1 MTDAAAHG
9 RVVLGRV
16 VGGERSLKA
25 LHYAAD
31 HLAGEHFTDT
41 VQRTLFLA
49 LAGYA
54 DRNGGVMS
62 RVALSDLL
70 RNREPGIAQMYEEA
84 YDLLAGLC
92 PEEHEFYH
100 SVSQLRELAADR
112 ATGDALGIGMTIM
125 KPEGLRL
132 EDGTKLQGHA
142 DARTYVLSA
151 FAQAETAAGA
161 TDSPGGDIRTAG
173 DDILATYNQVKE
185 QQSAGR
191 VQGIEFGVP
200 ALDAHLD
207 GGLGHGELCLVAAA
221 MTAGKSS
228 WCVQCGWHNA
238 VEQGRNVVFFTTE
251 QHHTALR
258 VKIVARHSRH
268 PKFGLPRGL
277 DTRLIRSG
285 RLDAEGERA
294 LAAVVADLKTGDYG
308 SLQVIQMPE
317 VCTLPV
323 MAARAE
329 AISRTVVPDLVIFD
343 YLQLMD
349 PEKRSKDNRLNETM
363 AGVLKGARGWA
374 RSFRRGR
381 GVPLISPWQVNK
393 EGINGMKGSG
403 EFKLEDLGETIE
415 AGRTPSMVL
424 GLMAAEEDDSDGR
437 AAPLSVKVLKN
448 RDGPRGRRF
457 GLTVDFATCYFADR
471 EAAVSDADFFD
482 LDS

>member
-1 MTDAAAHG
+1 MADAVAHG
-9 RVVLGRV
+9 RVVLGRI
-16 VGGERSLKA
+16 VGGERSLRA

-31 HLAGEHFTDT
+31 HLGGEHFTDT
-41 VQRTLFLA
+41 VQRRLFRTLV
-49 LAGYA
+49 GYA

-62 RVALSDLL
+62 RAALSDLL
-70 RNREPGIAQMYEEA
+70 RGQEPGIVLMYEEA
-84 YDLLAGLC
+84 YDLLAGLS

-100 SVSQLRELAADR
+100 SASQLRELAADR
-112 ATGDALGIGMTIM
+112 ATGDALAVGKAIMT
-125 KPEGLRL
+125 EGLRL
-132 EDGTKLQGHA
+132 EDGTELRGSQ
-142 DARTYVLSA
+142 DARAYVQA
-151 FAQAETAAGA
+151 EFAQAETAAGG

-173 DDILATYNQVKE
+173 DDILAAYSQVKE
-185 QQSAGR
+185 QRKTGR
-191 VQGIEFGVP
+191 VQGIEFGI
-200 ALDAHLD
+200 ADLDAHLD
-207 GGLGHGELCLVAAA
+207 GGLGHGELGLVAAA

-228 WCVQCGWHNA
+228 LCVQCGWHNA
-238 VEQGRNVVFFTTE
+238 VEQGRNVIFFTTE

-258 VKIVARHSRH
+258 VKIVARHSRL

-424 GLMAAEEDDSDGR
+424 GLMAAEEDNSDGR

-457 GLTVDFATCYFADR
+457 GLTVDFATCHFADR
-471 EAAVSDADFFD
+471 EAAVADADFFD
-482 LDS
+482 LDA

>member
-1 MTDAAAHG
+1 MTDSVAHG
-9 RVVLGRV
+9 RVVLGQV
-16 VGGERSLKA
+16 VGGGRSLKA

-31 HLAGEHFTDT
+31 HLGGEHFTDT
-41 VQRTLFLA
+41 VQRRLFLT
-49 LAGYA
+49 LVGYA
-54 DRNGGVMS
+54 DRNGGVMT
-62 RVALSDLL
+62 RAALSDLL
-70 RNREPGIAQMYEEA
+70 RGLEPGMTLMYEEA
-84 YDLLAGLC
+84 YDLLAGLA

-112 ATGDALGIGMTIM
+112 ATGDALATGMAIM
-125 KPEGLRL
+125 KEGLRL
-132 EDGTKLQGHA
+132 EDGTEMRGHA
-142 DARTYVLSA
+142 DARVYVLSE

-161 TDSPGGDIRTAG
+161 TDSPGGDIRVAG
-173 DDILATYNQVKE
+173 DDILAAYGQAKE
-185 QQSAGR
+185 QRKTGR
-191 VQGIEFGVP
+191 VLGTEFGIP
-200 ALDAHLD
+200 ALDVHLD
-207 GGLGHGELCLVAAA
+207 GGLGHGELGLVAAA

-228 WCVQCGWHNA
+228 LCVQCGWYNA
-238 VEQGRNVVFFTTE
+238 VEQGRNVIFFTTE

-277 DTRLIRSG
+277 DTRLIRAG
-285 RLDAEGERA
+285 RLDEEGERA

-317 VCTLPV
+317 VCTLAV

-329 AISRTVVPDLVIFD
+329 AISRAVVPDLVIFD
-343 YLQLMD
+343 YLQLLD

-374 RSFRRGR
+374 RGFRRGR

-393 EGINGMKGSG
+393 DGINGMKGNG
-403 EFKLEDLGETIE
+403 EFSLDHLGETIE

-424 GLMAAEEDDSDGR
+424 GLMAGEEDRSAGR
-437 AAPLSVKVLKN
+437 AVPLTVKVLKN
-448 RDGPRGRRF
+448 RDGPRGGRF
-457 GLTVDFATCYFADR
+457 PLTVDFATCHFADR
-471 EAAVSDADFFD
+471 EAAVADEDYFD